1 MQKITNAT
9 LDNVFKS
16 PLIDVDTAK
25 LRGYELIEELFCDS
39 SGFGQ
44 ESEPALTVNAFE
56 RRTRELINE
65 HGTLY
70 TGITGQGMFQ
80 VYVGFFKKT
89 GKAVAKKVAHATYKS
104 ETATGY
110 KIRYHATDIIEYD
123 NGDIILRNGGYL
135 TRTTKERINEY
146 LPQGMYM
153 SQKNYV
159 WTVHDTRTQQN
170 TPFVDG
176 MRIINGTIIP
186 Y

>member
-1 MQKITNAT
+1 MQKITATT
-9 LDNVFKS
+9 LDNVFAS
-16 PLIDVDTAK
+16 PLIDKETAE
-25 LRGYELIEELFCDS
+25 LRGYECIEELFCDS

-44 ESEPALTVNAFE
+44 ECEPALTVNAFE

-89 GKAVAKKVAHATYKS
+89 GKAIAKKVAHATYKI

-110 KIRYHATDIIEYD
+110 KIRYHATDVIEYS
-123 NGDIILRNGGYL
+123 NSDIILRNGGYL
-135 TRTTKERINEY
+135 TKTTKERINEY

-153 SQKNYV
+153 SQKNYM
-159 WTVHDTRTQQN
+159 WTVHDTRTQQSV
-170 TPFVDG
+170 PFKDG
-176 MRIINGTIIP
+176 MTIIGGTIIP